1 MQEDLSKLK
10 YHVKLL
16 AECLPISDDSYCVSL
31 SNGIGDLLISKG
43 LDDIFEKYDKELD
56 KGGSLNASKLEHDLR
71 SEFGIGYQEVKG
83 IVVTFWRGGQWQ
95 PVCKQYAEQNECHE
109 FHVILD
115 R

>member
-16 AECLPISDDSYCVSL
+16 AECLPISDDSYVCL
-31 SNGIGDLLISKG
+31 AIERDWGPADIERAH
-43 LDDIFEKYDKELD
+43 DIFEKYDKELD

-95 PVCKQYAEQNECHE
+95 P
-109 FHVILD
+109 D